1 MNTTNWKTEYF
12 CDILR
17 YWQHKDSV
25 QKFSTRSTEN
35 LEWAMQFLWN
45 ENAMLCDLIEVK
57 IPPQGVYER
66 KQFKIIKR
74 YINEEKL
81 NYVMN
86 NVAIDKEYF
95 KTTFDKYIKE
105 NQLNEITY

>member
-1 MNTTNWKTEYF
+1 MDTTNWITAYF
-12 CDILR
+12 CYTLR
-17 YWQHKDSV
+17 YFARRDTIEKV
-25 QKFSTRSTEN
+25 STRCSES
-35 LEWAMQFLWN
+35 LEWAMKYLWS

-66 KQFKIIKR
+66 NQFKIIKR
-74 YINEEKL
+74 NINEEKL
-81 NYVMN
+81 NYFLN

-105 NQLNEITY
+105 HQLNEITY